1 MEEKILKFK
10 EKVLKTY
17 PLKFRYTLKVMSKKS
32 QRIDNFNLSFK
43 SRYTLKT
50 TSIGSER
57 TSKLNLSPQI
67 PESYL
72 GKNRVKSIFQNPGE
86 ILRRFSGTN
95 ENELSTYTDILTKS
109 LRLSRK
115 SPRIFLIK

>member
-1 MEEKILKFK
+1 MKEKILKFK

-17 PLKFRYTLKVMSKKS
+17 PLESRYTLKVMSKKF
-32 QRIDNFNLSFK
+32 RKIDNFNLSFT
-43 SRYTLKT
+43 SRHTPKT

-57 TSKLNLSPQI
+57 TSKLNLFPQI

-72 GKNRVKSIFQNPGE
+72 GKNRFKSIFQNPGE

-115 SPRIFLIK
+115 SPRIFL

>member
-1 MEEKILKFK
+1 MKEKILKFK

-17 PLKFRYTLKVMSKKS
+17 PLKSRHTLKTMSKKFR
-32 QRIDNFNLSFK
+32 RIDNFDLSFT
-43 SRYTLKT
+43 SWHTLKI

-57 TSKLNLSPQI
+57 TSKLNLFPQI

-72 GKNRVKSIFQNPGE
+72 GKNRFKSIFQNPGE

-109 LRLSRK
+109 LKLSRK
-115 SPRIFLIK
+115 SPRIFL